1 MITLASDF
9 GTPYPAA
16 MKGVL
21 CQRTDA
27 RLVDVAHDFPRQDV
41 RAAAF
46 WLRETLP
53 YFPPATHLVVVDPG
67 VGTDR
72 NALVVRA
79 DEHALVGPDNGVLL
93 PAARRLA
100 GDADLETYVVDETR
114 LESVE
119 PTGAQRSPSAVPG
132 ERGEGPAS
140 NTFHGRDVFAPA
152 AAGVH
157 DTALDSLGDL
167 EWLSPLSGAPAD
179 LELPTAM
186 LEGANGGESD
196 RATGEVLVVDG
207 FGNVITNVPGNWLA
221 GRDRIVANGITVP
234 VGETFAAVPAGAK
247 LATVGSH
254 GYVEL
259 DVNRGRGD
267 EAFGLEG
274 GDRVV
279 LESTAHETAGD
290 ETIRDDETAGDG
302 TGDE

>member
-21 CQRTDA
+21 LQRTDA

-41 RAAAF
+41 RTAAF
-46 WLRETLP
+46 WLREVFP

-72 NALVVRA
+72 AAIVLRA
-79 DEHALVGPDNGVLL
+79 GDHALVGPDNGVLL

-100 GDADLETYVVDETR
+100 GGDEDRLETYVIDERT
-114 LESVE
+114 L
-119 PTGAQRSPSAVPG
+119 
-132 ERGEGPAS
+132 GPADPTTPADSPTASSDGEVPRS

-152 AAGVH
+152 AGGVH
-157 DTALDSLGDL
+157 ETDIDALGSL
-167 EWLSPLSGAPAD
+167 EWLEPDAVDVD
-179 LELPTAM
+179 LELPDPTF
-186 LEGANGGESD
+186 EEE
-196 RATGEVLVVDG
+196 RARGEVLVVDG
-207 FGNVITNVPGNWLA
+207 FGNAITNVPGSYLD
-221 GRDRIVANGITVP
+221 GRERLLVNGDPVP
-234 VGETFAAVPAGAK
+234 VGETFAAVPVGDR

-259 DVNRGRGD
+259 DVNQGRGD
-267 EAFGLEG
+267 DAFGLEP

-279 LESTAHETAGD
+279 LEPAGNA
-290 ETIRDDETAGDG
+290 RD
-302 TGDE
+302 